1 MVDDTFEG
9 VMERTRHFE
18 ATYQPAYQ
26 ISGMFGVAGRQQDR
40 SHYRVYY
47 DYEYSTTLFVSVAFA
62 LLVIRVMFAMTDSFE
77 EPEAMK
83 VIAFL
88 ALQTYLFGCFF
99 LWKTSYRR
107 EFYFY
112 FIKTSFLYL
121 FYTKAYPMVHLLL
134 PSCTL
139 AICMLNR
146 ALWFVINLS
155 F

>member
-1 MVDDTFEG
+1 M
-9 VMERTRHFE
+9 
-18 ATYQPAYQ
+18 
-26 ISGMFGVAGRQQDR
+26 
-40 SHYRVYY
+40 
-47 DYEYSTTLFVSVAFA
+47 TLFVSLAFA
-62 LLVIRVMFAMTDSFE
+62 LLIIRVVFAMTQTFE
-77 EPEAMK
+77 DPDAMK

-88 ALQTYLFGCFF
+88 AIQTYIFGCFF

-112 FIKTSFLYL
+112 FIKCSFLYL
-121 FYTKAYPMVHLLL
+121 FYAKAYPMVHLLL

-139 AICMLNR
+139 AICLINR